1 MNTYQTSSQATG
13 VARTLSRSS
22 RSTMVVYKTA
32 ENKFVTASPKDTVR
46 GLVLGA
52 YRNGY
57 GIPVGE
63 AVR

>member
-1 MNTYQTSSQATG
+1 
-13 VARTLSRSS
+13 
-22 RSTMVVYKTA
+22 VYKTA